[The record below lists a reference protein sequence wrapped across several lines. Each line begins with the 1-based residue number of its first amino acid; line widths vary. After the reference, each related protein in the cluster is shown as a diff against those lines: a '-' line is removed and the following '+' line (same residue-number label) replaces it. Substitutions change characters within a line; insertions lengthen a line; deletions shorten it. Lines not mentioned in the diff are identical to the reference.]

1 MSLDPDL
8 TTLTAGAVYLVV
20 FGFVFVESGL
30 LVGFFLPGDTLLFGA
45 GLVSASPRSGVTL
58 PLVLAG
64 VVTAAIAGDSVA
76 YATGRRLGRPWLER
90 RMRSGKLNGAHLKR
104 AEGFFE
110 RYGWLAVVGARWV
123 PWVRTFTPIIAG
135 TTQMPYPRFLMA
147 NVVGALC
154 WGVTLPV
161 LGFYA
166 ASNETLAVVAH
177 VIAATFVTGSI
188 VAGGIGWWRR
198 RRAGDGPRAATLES

>member
-30 LVGFFLPGDTLLFGA
+30 LVGFLLPGDTLLFGA

-135 TTQMPYPRFLMA
+135 TTQMPYPHFLMA